1 MAPWIKGYRV
11 PISAAAGLSTA
22 TVAYL
27 AHKGLHGLLGS
38 GPETLD
44 ERPGKG
50 ALHGERDDLVLA
62 EMALQGMEGPGMHLA
77 CEGTAA
83 FFRVLC
89 PVQRVLERLDL
100 LERARVSL
108 VEKATG
114 NLQAQADQIGRIQA
128 EIGKPLPLTVIHGDQ
143 ICQPMEAFE
152 NDPGGPCGQECR
164 CRLGGGDASP
174 DEDVE
179 RR

>member
-1 MAPWIKGYRV
+1 
-11 PISAAAGLSTA
+11 
-22 TVAYL
+22 
-27 AHKGLHGLLGS
+27 
-38 GPETLD
+38 
-44 ERPGKG
+44 
-50 ALHGERDDLVLA
+50 
-62 EMALQGMEGPGMHLA
+62 MHPA

-108 VEKATG
+108 VEKTTG

-128 EIGKPLPLTVIHGDQ
+128 EIGEPLALTVIHGNQ
-143 ICQPMEAFE
+143 IRQPMDAFE